1 MTDPEQRLLNIGCGA
16 VTHECWTNVD
26 VWAADPSV
34 ILHDLH
40 KPLTFAAHSY
50 DAAYA
55 SHVLEHLAPD
65 AAHNLLRECYRVL
78 KPGSIMRV
86 VVPDLEAIARGYLE
100 ALDQAEQGHA
110 QWEEKYDWMMLE
122 LLDQLVRTTPGGMMA
137 PFMRKPLNH
146 DMKAFIAA
154 RIGSEGLPWPGP
166 AGRHNVPQ
174 FGLFDRMRKWAR
186 KGSGA
191 MRAFTARAC
200 VHMSLGARS
209 ARAFQESLFRE
220 SGENHV
226 WMYDRFSL
234 KRLLLRTG
242 FADVKMCSAFESRI
256 PGFTSFELDVQDHK
270 PRKPDSLYME
280 GRRM

>member
-1 MTDPEQRLLNIGCGA
+1 MTDPGQRLLNIGCGPI
-16 VTHECWTNVD
+16 THACWTNVD

-40 KPLTFAAHSY
+40 KPLPFDDQSY

-55 SHVLEHLAPD
+55 SHVLEHFAPD

-100 ALDQAEQGHA
+100 ALDHAGRGHA
-110 QWEEKYDWMMLE
+110 RWEDKYDWMMLE
-122 LLDQLVRTTPGGMMA
+122 LLDQLVRTTPGGMMG
-137 PFMRKPLNH
+137 PYMRKPLDNE
-146 DMKAFIAA
+146 MKEFIAT

-166 AGRHNVPQ
+166 AGRHGGAQ
-174 FGLFDRMRKWAR
+174 FRLVDRIRKWVK
-186 KGSGA
+186 KGGGA
-191 MRAFTARAC
+191 IRIFMAQAC
-200 VHMSLGARS
+200 VRALLGAS
-209 ARAFQESLFRE
+209 DTRAFQDGLFRAT
-220 SGENHV
+220 GENHV

-242 FADVKMCSAFESRI
+242 FTDVEICSAFDSHI
-256 PGFTSFELDVQDHK
+256 PRFPSFELDVQDHK

-280 GRRM
+280 GRRP

>member
-34 ILHDLH
+34 ILHNLH
-40 KPLTFAAHSY
+40 EPLTFVDQSY

-55 SHVLEHLAPD
+55 SHVIEHLAPD
-65 AAHNLLRECYRVL
+65 AADNLLRECYRVL
-78 KPGSIMRV
+78 KPGGIMRV
-86 VVPDLEAIARGYLE
+86 VVPDLEAIARGYLQ
-100 ALDQAEQGHA
+100 ALHHVEQGQE

-137 PFMRKPLNH
+137 HYMRKPL
-146 DMKAFIAA
+146 DSEMKDFIAA

-166 AGRHNVPQ
+166 GGSQCRSQ
-174 FGLFDRMRKWAR
+174 FGLYDRMRNWVR
-186 KGSGA
+186 KGGGA
-191 MRAFTARAC
+191 IRVLIAQAFVRAW
-200 VHMSLGARS
+200 LGARS
-209 ARAFQESLFRE
+209 ARAFQDGLFRAA
-220 SGENHV
+220 GENHV

-234 KRLLLRTG
+234 RRLLLHIG
-242 FADVKMCSAFESRI
+242 FTDVRICSAFESRI
-256 PGFTSFELDVQDHK
+256 PRFTSFGLDVQDHK

-280 GRRM
+280 GRRV